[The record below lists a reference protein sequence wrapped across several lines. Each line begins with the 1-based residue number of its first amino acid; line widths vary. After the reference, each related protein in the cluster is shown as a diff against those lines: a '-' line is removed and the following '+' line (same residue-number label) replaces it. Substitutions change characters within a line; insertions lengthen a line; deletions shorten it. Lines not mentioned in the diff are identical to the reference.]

1 MDELEQQLKNILE
14 NPGELQRLASMA
26 QGLLGGD
33 TGGGGGEA
41 PPSAAPAKGAGA
53 LIDALAP
60 YLGEKR
66 RSKLRRA
73 ASLARA
79 AHLAEKLLAEQGDA
93 P

>member
-1 MDELEQQLKNILE
+1 MDELEQQLKSILE

-33 TGGGGGEA
+33 AGGGGDA
-41 PPSAAPAKGAGA
+41 PPSAASAKGAGA